1 MRKIKEK
8 YRKLFWVFLALVNLA
23 VVGTVV
29 SIHISGKD
37 YSVTQKENARLIGL
51 SYMTMNNAFYKIM
64 SEEINARI
72 EAEGD
77 RMVMRDPALNAER
90 QITQIEE
97 MLSMGIDVLV
107 VTPVDSEKSWM
118 SFEKQKSRESALWCW
133 IPEWLIRRWWTVP
146 SHRIIMARGPWWA
159 VIFLSSIKRPG
170 WLS

>member
-107 VTPVDSEKSWM
+107 VTPVDSEKNRGCPS
-118 SFEKQKSRESALWCW
+118 KS
-133 IPEWLIRRWWTVP
+133 
-146 SHRIIMARGPWWA
+146 
-159 VIFLSSIKRPG
+159 KRAGSPHCG
-170 WLS
+170 AGYRSGRSGGGGLYHHIG